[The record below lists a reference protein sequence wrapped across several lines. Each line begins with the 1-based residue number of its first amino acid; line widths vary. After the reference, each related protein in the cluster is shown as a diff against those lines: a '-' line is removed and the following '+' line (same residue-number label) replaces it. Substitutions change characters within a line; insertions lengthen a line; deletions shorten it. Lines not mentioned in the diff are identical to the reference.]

1 MNNKK
6 NAAYLSA
13 SELVGLP
20 GMPTSIFGLLKRAAR
35 ETWPSRT
42 RAGRGGGR
50 EFSIESLPAE
60 TQAAIA
66 QLHLGASRMHLGLK
80 HPHLGEV
87 GPDVCEARTATS
99 GAERRAETLAA
110 NFESRS
116 ESLKAEARERLAILQ
131 EYHQLRARG
140 FGRAAVTDAVTRERH
155 ISSATLSRYLG
166 LVHGEP
172 EHLWLYALCPAYAGR
187 TATAAMSA
195 EAWEVLKADYL
206 RPERPS
212 ASACI
217 TRLRKA
223 ARERGWS
230 VPSNRTLLRRL
241 EALPRVVK
249 VMRREGMA
257 AAKALYPAQQR
268 SKAALVALQI
278 VNGDGY
284 KHNVWVRF
292 PDGEVVRAKT
302 WYWQDVYSS
311 KILAWRTDKTEHT
324 DMIRLAFGDL
334 VETYGIPEAAVIDN
348 TLAAANKTMS
358 GGVKHRFRFKVR
370 EEEPDG
376 VFKLLGVAVHWA
388 TPRHG
393 QAKPVERAFG
403 IGGVGEYIDKAPE
416 LSGAWTGSNTLDKP
430 EYDGKTRAI
439 ELAELQA
446 VIAREIAAYNAK
458 PGRRGAMQQGRSFDE
473 VFNDSYTT
481 ATIRRATEAQRR
493 LWLLATEPVRAN
505 SRDGAI
511 ALDAGR
517 VVGERLAN
525 RYWNPELVEYAGRQV
540 VARFDPQRLHQGAHI
555 YTLDGR
561 YLCFAECDRPA
572 AFNDANAGRERNRAR
587 NNYLRASKQIAAAEV
602 RMSTLDAAKTL
613 AAPTSGGAADTSIP
627 APRVVHAI
635 FADPLER
642 PRMEPR
648 PLDAETRAYME
659 QLEADAA
666 QPVAVNVHELIRD
679 TDKHR
684 YWQSLDTRQ
693 AAGAALSDPEEQ
705 FWRHWQES
713 PHFRIQRQ
721 LDAEFEERMAA
732 RG

>member
-1 MNNKK
+1 VNNKK

-116 ESLKAEARERLAILQ
+116 ESLRAEARERLAIVQ
-131 EYHQLRARG
+131 EYHQLLARG

-166 LVHGEP
+166 LVRGGP

-217 TRLRKA
+217 ARLRKA

-249 VMRREGMA
+249 VMRREGMS

-268 SKAALVALQI
+268 SKAALAALQI

-334 VETYGIPEAAVIDN
+334 VETYGIPEAAVLDN

-358 GGVKHRFRFKVR
+358 GGIKHRFRFKVR
-370 EEEPDG
+370 DEEPDG

-403 IGGVGEYIDKAPE
+403 IGGIGEYIDKAPE
-416 LSGAWTGSNTLDKP
+416 FSGAWTGGNTLDKP
-430 EYDGKTRAI
+430 EYDGATRAI

-446 VIAREIAAYNAK
+446 VIAREVAAYNAM

-473 VFNDSYTT
+473 VFAASYSS

-505 SRDGAI
+505 ARDGAI
-511 ALDAGR
+511 AGLDGIKSASVGQVAHVTITTRKPPEGLEGAPYLVERKISLAGLR
-517 VVGERLAN
+517 EEREVFSGSAREACRGFPANVNVSAAVSLAGIGADRTRIRILAVPGLKRNCHDIEVEGEFGRLAVHVEN
-525 RYWNPELVEYAGRQV
+525 VPSENPRTGR
-540 VARFDPQRLHQGAHI
+540 L
-555 YTLDGR
+555 T
-561 YLCFAECDRPA
+561 
-572 AFNDANAGRERNRAR
+572 
-587 NNYLRASKQIAAAEV
+587 
-602 RMSTLDAAKTL
+602 
-613 AAPTSGGAADTSIP
+613 
-627 APRVVHAI
+627 
-635 FADPLER
+635 
-642 PRMEPR
+642 
-648 PLDAETRAYME
+648 
-659 QLEADAA
+659 
-666 QPVAVNVHELIRD
+666 
-679 TDKHR
+679 
-684 YWQSLDTRQ
+684 
-693 AAGAALSDPEEQ
+693 ALSIIRSIQDVIDPV
-705 FWRHWQES
+705 
-713 PHFRIQRQ
+713 RI
-721 LDAEFEERMAA
+721 
-732 RG
+732 GT